1 MNVVHDASLIDDEM
15 KKGYSAP
22 FYDDRIFP
30 ALTRMIRDREGD
42 LSSTEL
48 QKSKHLSYSF
58 GVKRPRRP
66 CTCRSSSTQRF
77 TEFKIYFLRK
87 YRTFTT

>member
-1 MNVVHDASLIDDEM
+1 
-15 KKGYSAP
+15 
-22 FYDDRIFP
+22 
-30 ALTRMIRDREGD
+30 MIRDREGD

-66 CTCRSSSTQRF
+66 VHVGHRLHKDLPNSKFISYENTGHLLPEEKPEHVYEEIIAFPRN
-77 TEFKIYFLRK
+77 KMKL
-87 YRTFTT
+87 

>member
-1 MNVVHDASLIDDEM
+1 MNVVHDHSLIDDEM
-15 KKGYSAP
+15 KEGYSAP
-22 FYDDRIFP
+22 FYDNRIFP

-48 QKSKHLSYSF
+48 QKSKHLHYSF
-58 GVKRPRRP
+58 GVKRSCRP
-66 CTCRSSSTQRF
+66 CTCRSSATQRF

-87 YRTFTT
+87 HRASTT